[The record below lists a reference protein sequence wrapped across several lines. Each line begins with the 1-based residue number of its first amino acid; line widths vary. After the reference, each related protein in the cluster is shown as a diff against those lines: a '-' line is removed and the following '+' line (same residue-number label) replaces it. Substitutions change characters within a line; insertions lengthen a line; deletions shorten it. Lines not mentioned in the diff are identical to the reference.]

1 VAQALRE
8 PAIPAQL
15 EEPSMSERTGDGVGA
30 RMRSPRSLF
39 SCDGPAFSAEVARLG
54 GKPAHAR
61 ALRRAVLRSGP
72 GPLEALDT
80 RGLLLPGALRE
91 RLTASG
97 WVAARS
103 RPIEQAASSDGS
115 TKLLIALE
123 DGRRVESVVMPA
135 ERGGHAV
142 CISSQVGCPVG
153 CPFCASGIGGL
164 VRNLGPDEIVEQVAW
179 SRAIAPVRRIVVMG
193 IGEPLLNLE
202 ALLPAIASLVE
213 EGAFAE
219 RRIVVSSV
227 GFPDRVAR
235 LAASGRRVGLAISLH
250 AVTDA
255 LRERLVPLLR
265 GVPVREVVAAA
276 RDWAR
281 ATDGRVQFEY
291 VVLRGVNDDLGA
303 CDELAR
309 LLAGL
314 PAYVNFIAWNPVAEL
329 PFERPDEERM
339 AALVRRC
346 RDLGLVA
353 TQRRTL
359 GADATA
365 ACGQLRRSADL
376 LRAISRPS
384 GRSAAP
390 LPPPPAG

>member
-1 VAQALRE
+1 MNAEAGEERDAVAATPRALF
-8 PAIPAQL
+8 ASA
-15 EEPSMSERTGDGVGA
+15 GD
-30 RMRSPRSLF
+30 
-39 SCDGPAFSAEVARLG
+39 AFAAAVTACG

-61 ALRRAVLRSGP
+61 ALRRAVLRAGP
-72 GPLEALDT
+72 GPLTTLDT
-80 RGLLLPGALRE
+80 RGLLLPAELCR
-91 RLTASG
+91 RLMADG

-103 RPIEQAASSDGS
+103 QPIARSPAADGS
-115 TKLLIALE
+115 TKLLLE
-123 DGRRVESVVMPA
+123 LHDGRRVESVVMPV

-142 CISSQVGCPVG
+142 CISTQVGCPVG

-179 SRAIAPVRRIVVMG
+179 ARAVAAVRRIVVMG
-193 IGEPLLNLE
+193 IGEPLLNLD
-202 ALLPAIASLVE
+202 ALLQAVASLVE
-213 EGAFAE
+213 DGGFAE

-250 AVTDA
+250 AVTDP

-276 RDWAR
+276 RDWAQ
-281 ATDGRVQFEY
+281 ATCGRVQFEY
-291 VVLRGVNDDLGA
+291 VVLRGVNDDLAA

-309 LLAGL
+309 LLDGF
-314 PAYVNFIAWNPVAEL
+314 PAYVNFIAWNPVPEL

-353 TQRRTL
+353 TRRRTL

-365 ACGQLRRSADL
+365 ACGQLRRSAEPGASPR
-376 LRAISRPS
+376 RAATP
-384 GRSAAP
+384 P
-390 LPPPPAG
+390 LSSPPGPPARG